1 MTFGRR
7 AATAALWPRYG
18 IQAEGRP
25 VTPGVRLHLA
35 RPAQH
40 GPADP
45 AASNYQYGIAP
56 VGNYLHGIAPAL

>member
-1 MTFGRR
+1 M
-7 AATAALWPRYG
+7 
-18 IQAEGRP
+18 
-25 VTPGVRLHLA
+25 TPGVRLHLA

-56 VGNYLHGIAPAL
+56 VADYLHGIAPAL